1 MNDVFLELEERRVAQ
16 LERQIARQEKIIEEM
31 VRDGQSKDRRN
42 DPHASDDAP
51 DQPAT
56 GAGARRALEGTATM
70 TRTVEVLDPFVDGH
84 ACHICGRSG
93 CVVVGDKGNFRLL
106 CSNGE

>member
-56 GAGARRALEGTATM
+56 GAE
-70 TRTVEVLDPFVDGH
+70 H
-84 ACHICGRSG
+84 AERL
-93 CVVVGDKGNFRLL
+93 KGQQR
-106 CSNGE
+106 

>member
-42 DPHASDDAP
+42 R
-51 DQPAT
+51 PA
-56 GAGARRALEGTATM
+56 R
-70 TRTVEVLDPFVDGH
+70 F
-84 ACHICGRSG
+84 
-93 CVVVGDKGNFRLL
+93 
-106 CSNGE
+106 